1 MLFSMTGYGKA
12 ECLIR
17 AQKVVVE
24 VRSLNSKQLDLSLRL
39 GSLFRDKEAEIRA
52 LVSAIAIRGKV
63 DVAVYTET
71 EANSETFAPIHTN
84 ALEYYY
90 RQIVDFST
98 QAGIALDPADALQLA
113 MRMPAVTATPQK
125 ETLNE
130 DDWAVLQTA
139 LNQALQDY
147 QAFRTQEGLALQQMF
162 EEKLSLISHFLEEV
176 EPLEKERISKIRG
189 RLEDALQQ
197 LSQATQQEI
206 DSNRLE
212 QEMIYYLEKL
222 DINEEKVRLRNHIR
236 YFLETMDT
244 NTQGAGKRLGFIAQE
259 MGREIN
265 TLGSKA
271 NQSEMQILVVKM
283 KDVLEQIKEQVLN
296 VL

>member
-98 QAGIALDPADALQLA
+98 QAGIALNPADALQLA

-236 YFLETMDT
+236 YFLETMET